1 MRRPGCVALLR
12 AAACLV
18 LCPLVACTGLGS
30 SATRPDLKPWPEI
43 RADFR
48 VETLRARMYEYS
60 ITFAAEVDLA
70 ASSIERQASD
80 PIVRRNALLWR
91 IRSIPEMRKA
101 CFRLEPVSGLV
112 DAWVLARQMDQLFS
126 TGAGSSAFGTFQGEA
141 IAVSR
146 RLVDQ
151 LREIGG
157 SIAESPEARTAF
169 EQRIVEPWVAEH
181 ALRDLTFVRD
191 SPVARFAEQSR
202 ELGGLTE
209 SVGTMEELAVSLS
222 QQLRVYLA
230 DLPRQVHGEA
240 DLMRSDILSSQGVAS
255 MQGDLHMTA
264 AGVDRLASTGEGFK
278 PLIENERRI
287 ILEET
292 SRQRAL
298 VMEAL
303 SLEREHAVAALV
315 GAFATERAELL
326 RNVEA
331 QRLATLEWASAERRG
346 AVADVRQEL
355 TRALAALSS
364 ERAVVVDDV
373 RVIVD
378 VVSLRVALFL
388 IVGVVLA
395 PVVAHIYARVW
406 PRRAR

>member
-1 MRRPGCVALLR
+1 MALLR
-12 AAACLV
+12 AAGCLV
-18 LCPLVACTGLGS
+18 LCPLMACTGLGGN
-30 SATRPDLKPWPEI
+30 AAQPDLKSWPEI
-43 RADFR
+43 RPDFR
-48 VETLRARMYEYS
+48 VETLRARLYEYS

-80 PIVRRNALLWR
+80 PTVRRNALLWR
-91 IRSIPEMRKA
+91 IRAIPEMRKA
-101 CFRLEPVSGLV
+101 CFRMEPVSGLV
-112 DAWVLARQMDQLFS
+112 DAWVLVRQMDQLFS
-126 TGAGSSAFGTFQGEA
+126 TGAGSSVFGTFQGDA
-141 IAVSR
+141 VAVSR

-169 EQRIVEPWVAEH
+169 EQRLVEPWVTEH
-181 ALRDLTFVRD
+181 PLRDLTFVRD

-202 ELGGLTE
+202 ELGNLTG
-209 SVGTMEELAVSLS
+209 SVGTMEELAISLS

-230 DLPRQVHGEA
+230 DLPKQVHGEV
-240 DLMRSDILSSQGVAS
+240 DLLRSDMLSSQEVAT

-264 AGVDRLASTGEGFK
+264 GAVDRLATTGEGIK
-278 PLIENERRI
+278 PLLENERRI

-298 VMEAL
+298 VMDAL
-303 SLEREHAVAALV
+303 SLEREKAVAAIV
-315 GAFATERAELL
+315 GAFAAERAELL

-346 AVADVRQEL
+346 AIADMRDEL
-355 TRALAALSS
+355 TRALAVLSS
-364 ERAVVVDDV
+364 ERAVVVDDM

-378 VVSLRVALFL
+378 LVLLRVALFL
-388 IVGVVLA
+388 IAGVVLA
-395 PVVAHIYARVW
+395 PLVAHVYARVW